1 MQEVLVQVF
10 VFVLMERGRRPS
22 LATRDPNG
30 GEDIGGLSSFP
41 LNKFGGKRPFSYMNM
56 TI

>member
-30 GEDIGGLSSFP
+30 DEDIGGLSSFP
-41 LNKFGGKRPFSYMNM
+41 LHKFGGKHSFSHINM

>member
-1 MQEVLVQVF
+1 MQVF

-30 GEDIGGLSSFP
+30 DEDIGGLSSFP
-41 LNKFGGKRPFSYMNM
+41 LNKFGGKRPFSYINM

>member
-10 VFVLMERGRRPS
+10 VFVLMERGQRPS
-22 LATRDPNG
+22 FATRDPNED
-30 GEDIGGLSSFP
+30 EDIGGLSSFP
-41 LNKFGGKRPFSYMNM
+41 LKKIGGKRPFSCINM